1 MPTPSPIRRREL
13 TDSEREQVIIAV
25 LLRSVE
31 GMPSKGAINE
41 VAAQFAVNRTTVSRI
56 GKSAKEEQEMTSLLR
71 ADSRRSERGRPMLDL
86 TSKLEKLRIAPFA
99 QRSTL
104 RSSSA
109 VSGVALATLHRRV
122 QVSAGNDPP
131 EVASFSL
138 PASPARSPTGSDNMS
153 VWVED
158 AGGEQR
164 VRLSLHSPQ
173 RSPSAAPDAAPGTLG
188 DAPDFPL
195 VLWERSTSN
204 YNHSDHL
211 PRPSSAIV
219 PFQKLRLDT
228 NLNQTTL
235 PHRVDESPRSR
246 ASSVGSPGSSNGS
259 ESPGQ
264 RKAKSATQQLA
275 SGFLGMETE
284 TAAQMSQEF
293 MNALRLG
300 DLTQQEEPQLSVRL
314 RGSRVE
320 LASASEDE
328 HVDFL
333 GPAENIKRLFKL
345 PYSQSRVSL
354 AVHRVGS
361 TLVVDGELDENDLPA
376 GFEDLPQDTLQLVQ
390 QSEETTQRLLYE
402 KFIYESTV
410 SQLPASETEKVTKE
424 VKEQDQ
430 GGVVSKTKTKKH
442 GKRSKKSKKKK
453 QKAAG
458 LEAAAGSENQSHQ
471 SSDNVGLLP
480 AVEQGGGEKVSSP
493 MPPPS
498 IAGFTSSWSTGA
510 ESSHSEASTTSNAQH
525 TSAPSFIPTEANWF
539 ASAAQHS
546 PAFGGDSQ
554 TFQRILKWKF
564 NDLKM
569 VLGSQVLLFS
579 NQEHP
584 AVSLKLHDMDKE
596 LSLCTVLDYYLDNVI
611 ANIPELAICMHSK
624 GLVRGYKL
632 VETRQIPYISGS
644 GRPLFDVQDV
654 SMNASMLLKFLQENC
669 SRPNGTY
676 WLHRKEGE
684 SSLRLYDVDVLS
696 QGSQLKW
703 KYMMAMLCYRFA
715 ARASRL
721 SNSLAAGTPH
731 LQQQL
736 QQRQRELLRTCMSL
750 LGEIAQKGG
759 TAHSSICSSVSEQLA
774 DTYLRECNQFHSSN
788 SADSASADSD
798 RELAIGSLEKAKQY
812 LLASIKLFEEC
823 IPNDSGPALTHS
835 DDGTDGGEVIEGE
848 GELTPGDEVGEDEMG
863 SFMDE
868 ELNRLQLKFSSACL
882 ELGQLYADSRKWV
895 DAVKCMAE
903 ASQFLTLSSI
913 PEGVQPL
920 DLSSPDQDPVVDALL
935 DKLDFDGV
943 GRGGFSQ
950 DKIAICISGAEL
962 RCSLLGLI
970 GDMAAQRPVG
980 VYSLLT
986 ALYNIISGMKRGQ
999 LPSLAGSTSEFL
1011 KTFGDD
1017 AELSDSNALV
1027 KREEGLM
1034 MLSFLAYLRALSPP
1048 ADSELYFMMMKKL
1061 GNASNELGKYFL
1073 GARRDYKE
1081 AFRWFER
1088 GCKIFNDIED
1098 AVNVALLRANLAHL
1112 HKIFA
1117 QGKPADSR
1125 EEHYRTAIQL
1135 CADALQL
1142 LKQSKAD
1149 ADLHRK
1155 VKGEL
1160 ALTYLVWAVDMA
1172 SNISSTG
1179 RSPATSREN
1188 EALKIFNK
1196 ALSLYAELGDQK
1208 QVASTHYQ
1216 IASFYSRM
1224 ISGMLQAER
1233 ESPAADKSDGSSS
1246 TLSSRMEIARR
1257 HYEKALNYF
1266 GAVEVGKTFV
1276 LIHQELA
1283 DLHILGGRVE
1293 GIEHALLILLNT
1305 YEAFNLAT
1313 CRDSKLEKEEMAS
1326 LARDIVAKVKAVL
1339 HQLIRLSSGG
1349 NNAHAKSKKLE
1360 MFKKMYKEVI
1370 YYDGYSAGS
1379 IVPILGTLREMYV
1392 V

>member
-1 MPTPSPIRRREL
+1 
-13 TDSEREQVIIAV
+13 
-25 LLRSVE
+25 
-31 GMPSKGAINE
+31 
-41 VAAQFAVNRTTVSRI
+41 
-56 GKSAKEEQEMTSLLR
+56 
-71 ADSRRSERGRPMLDL
+71 
-86 TSKLEKLRIAPFA
+86 
-99 QRSTL
+99 
-104 RSSSA
+104 
-109 VSGVALATLHRRV
+109 
-122 QVSAGNDPP
+122 
-131 EVASFSL
+131 
-138 PASPARSPTGSDNMS
+138 
-153 VWVED
+153 
-158 AGGEQR
+158 
-164 VRLSLHSPQ
+164 
-173 RSPSAAPDAAPGTLG
+173 
-188 DAPDFPL
+188 
-195 VLWERSTSN
+195 
-204 YNHSDHL
+204 
-211 PRPSSAIV
+211 
-219 PFQKLRLDT
+219 
-228 NLNQTTL
+228 
-235 PHRVDESPRSR
+235 
-246 ASSVGSPGSSNGS
+246 
-259 ESPGQ
+259 
-264 RKAKSATQQLA
+264 
-275 SGFLGMETE
+275 
-284 TAAQMSQEF
+284 MSQDF
-293 MNALRLG
+293 MNALKLG
-300 DLTQQEEPQLSVRL
+300 DLTQQQEPQLSVRL

-320 LASASEDE
+320 LASASEE
-328 HVDFL
+328 EEVDFL

-361 TLVVDGELDENDLPA
+361 TLVVDGELDENDLPV

-410 SQLPASETEKVTKE
+410 NQLPASETEKV
-424 VKEQDQ
+424 VKEEEQ
-430 GGVVSKTKTKKH
+430 VVSKIKQKKH
-442 GKRSKKSKKKK
+442 GKHKKKAK
-453 QKAAG
+453 KKHKAVVKTQK
-458 LEAAAGSENQSHQ
+458 ST
-471 SSDNVGLLP
+471 DDIGLLS
-480 AVEQGGGEKVSSP
+480 AVGQEEGEKEASM

-498 IAGFTSSWSTGA
+498 ITGFPSSWPATEIHTEATSHRSDP
-510 ESSHSEASTTSNAQH
+510 SSCSDQH
-525 TSAPSFIPTEANWF
+525 DPTPPFIPTETNWF
-539 ASAAQHS
+539 ASAASHS

-569 VLGSQVLLFS
+569 ILGSQVLLFS

-584 AVSLKLHDMDKE
+584 AVSLKLHDMDQE

-632 VETRQIPYISGS
+632 VETRQIPYMSGT

-721 SNSLAAGTPH
+721 ANSLAAGAPH

-736 QQRQRELLRTCMSL
+736 QHRQRELLRTCMSL

-759 TAHSSICSSVSEQLA
+759 ATHSSICSSVSEQLA
-774 DTYLRECNQFHSSN
+774 DTYLRECYQFHVSN
-788 SADSASADSD
+788 FADSASPDSD
-798 RELAIGSLEKAKQY
+798 REAAIESLEKAKQY

-823 IPNDSGPALTHS
+823 IPKHSDPVLTHS
-835 DDGTDGGEVIEGE
+835 EDGTYGGEVIDELAPEDEDGE
-848 GELTPGDEVGEDEMG
+848 AEMG

-868 ELNRLQLKFSSACL
+868 ELHRLQLKFSSACL
-882 ELGQLYADSRKWV
+882 ELGQLYAGSRKWL
-895 DAVKCMAE
+895 DAVKCIVE
-903 ASQFLTLSSI
+903 ASQFLSLNSI
-913 PEGVQPL
+913 PEGVERL
-920 DLSSPDQDPVVDALL
+920 DLTSPGQDSVVNTLL
-935 DKLDFDGV
+935 DNLDFDGV

-950 DKIAICISGAEL
+950 DKIPICISGAEL

-980 VYSLLT
+980 VYGMLT
-986 ALYNIISGMKRGQ
+986 NVYDIIS
-999 LPSLAGSTSEFL
+999 
-1011 KTFGDD
+1011 
-1017 AELSDSNALV
+1017 
-1027 KREEGLM
+1027 EGLM

-1048 ADSELYFMMMKKL
+1048 VDSELYFMMMKKL
-1061 GNASNELGKYFL
+1061 GNASNELGKFFL
-1073 GARRDYKE
+1073 GKKRDYKE

-1088 GCKIFNDIED
+1088 GCRIFNDIED
-1098 AVNVALLRANLAHL
+1098 GVNVALLRANMAHL

-1125 EEHYRTAIQL
+1125 EEHYRAAIQL
-1135 CADALQL
+1135 CTKALQL

-1149 ADLHRK
+1149 ADLNQK

-1160 ALTYLVWAVDMA
+1160 ALTYLVWA
-1172 SNISSTG
+1172 
-1179 RSPATSREN
+1179 N

-1224 ISGMLQAER
+1224 ISGVIQAER
-1233 ESPAADKSDGSSS
+1233 DNTASDKVGGPSS
-1246 TLSSRMEIARR
+1246 TLTSRMEIARR
-1257 HYEKALNYF
+1257 HYEKALGYF

-1293 GIEHALLILLNT
+1293 GIEHALLVLLNT
-1305 YEAFNLAT
+1305 YEAFNRAT
-1313 CRDSKLEKEEMAS
+1313 SRDSKLEEEMAS
-1326 LARDIVAKVKAVL
+1326 LAHGIATKVKSVL
-1339 HQLIRLSSGG
+1339 HQLIRLSSSGR
-1349 NNAHAKSKKLE
+1349 ASYTTTKKLE

-1370 YYDGYSAGS
+1370 YYDGYSAAS
-1379 IVPILGTLREMYV
+1379 IVPILGTLRAIYAA
-1392 V
+1392 

>member
-1 MPTPSPIRRREL
+1 M
-13 TDSEREQVIIAV
+13 
-25 LLRSVE
+25 
-31 GMPSKGAINE
+31 
-41 VAAQFAVNRTTVSRI
+41 
-56 GKSAKEEQEMTSLLR
+56 QE
-71 ADSRRSERGRPMLDL
+71 ADDD
-86 TSKLEKLRIAPFA
+86 
-99 QRSTL
+99 QH
-104 RSSSA
+104 
-109 VSGVALATLHRRV
+109 V
-122 QVSAGNDPP
+122 
-131 EVASFSL
+131 VASFSL
-138 PASPARSPTGSDNMS
+138 PASPVRSPTGSDNVS
-153 VWVED
+153 AWVED
-158 AGGEQR
+158 TSDGHP
-164 VRLSLHSPQ
+164 V
-173 RSPSAAPDAAPGTLG
+173 PG
-188 DAPDFPL
+188 DVPEFPL
-195 VLWERSTSN
+195 VLWENSN
-204 YNHSDHL
+204 SSDQHSEL
-211 PRPSSAIV
+211 PRTSSAIV
-219 PFQKLRLDT
+219 PFQKLQLDT

-235 PHRVDESPRSR
+235 PYPRSR
-246 ASSVGSPGSSNGS
+246 ASSVSSPRSSNGS
-259 ESPGQ
+259 ESPGH
-264 RKAKSATQQLA
+264 RKPQTPTQQLA

-284 TAAQMSQEF
+284 TTSQMSQDF

-320 LASASEDE
+320 LASASEE
-328 HVDFL
+328 QQVDFL

-361 TLVVDGELDENDLPA
+361 TLVVDGELDENDLPD
-376 GFEDLPQDTLQLVQ
+376 GFEDLPQDTLQLAQ

-410 SQLPASETEKVTKE
+410 NQLPASETEKLVKKE
-424 VKEQDQ
+424 EILEQS
-430 GGVVSKTKTKKH
+430 GKNKAKKH
-442 GKRSKKSKKKK
+442 KKSKKSKKAKRK
-453 QKAAG
+453 LVSDAG
-458 LEAAAGSENQSHQ
+458 TESRSDKVELLPTAEQDKGDKVPTTVPSPSITGFSSPWASESTTEATNHHPDSTP
-471 SSDNVGLLP
+471 SSDQRKP
-480 AVEQGGGEKVSSP
+480 
-493 MPPPS
+493 
-498 IAGFTSSWSTGA
+498 T
-510 ESSHSEASTTSNAQH
+510 
-525 TSAPSFIPTEANWF
+525 PSFIPTETNWF
-539 ASAAQHS
+539 TSAQHS

-569 VLGSQVLLFS
+569 ILGSQVLLFS

-584 AVSLKLHDMDKE
+584 AVSLKLHDVDQE

-632 VETRQIPYISGS
+632 VETRQIPYMSGT

-696 QGSQLKW
+696 QGGQLKW

-721 SNSLAAGTPH
+721 ANSLAAGTPQ

-759 TAHSSICSSVSEQLA
+759 AAHSSICSSVSEQLA
-774 DTYLRECNQFHSSN
+774 DTYLRECSQCHST
-788 SADSASADSD
+788 DSTSED
-798 RELAIGSLEKAKQY
+798 REAAIESLEKAKQY
-812 LLASIKLFEEC
+812 LLSSIKLFEDC
-823 IPNDSGPALTHS
+823 IPKDSGPALTHS
-835 DDGTDGGEVIEGE
+835 DDGMDADILDELEDGE
-848 GELTPGDEVGEDEMG
+848 GEMG

-882 ELGQLYADSRKWV
+882 ELGQLYAGSRKWT
-895 DAVKCMAE
+895 DAVKCMVE
-903 ASQFLTLSSI
+903 ASQFLTLSCI
-913 PEGVQPL
+913 PEGVESL
-920 DLSSPDQDPVVDALL
+920 DLSSRDQDAMVDGLL
-935 DKLDFDGV
+935 AKLDFDGV

-950 DKIAICISGAEL
+950 DKVPICISGAEL
-962 RCSLLGLI
+962 RCSLLGLV

-980 VYSLLT
+980 VYRELS
-986 ALYNIISGMKRGQ
+986 ALYDIISGVKRDD
-999 LPSLAGSTSEFL
+999 LPGLCGRSSEFL
-1011 KTFGDD
+1011 KTFGN
-1017 AELSDSNALV
+1017 ENKTSVGS
-1027 KREEGLM
+1027 EEGLM
-1034 MLSFLAYLRALSPP
+1034 VLSFLAYLRALSPP
-1048 ADSELYFMMMKKL
+1048 VHSELYFMMMKKL

-1073 GARRDYKE
+1073 AAKRDYKE

-1088 GCKIFNDIED
+1088 GCKIFSNIEGMCGTVSWSGAYTDD
-1098 AVNVALLRANLAHL
+1098 ACSSDGVNVALLRANLAHL

-1125 EEHYRTAIQL
+1125 EEHYGTAIQL
-1135 CADALQL
+1135 CTDALRL

-1149 ADLHRK
+1149 VDLHNK

-1160 ALTYLVWAVDMA
+1160 ALTYLVWAVDVANNTTA
-1172 SNISSTG
+1172 S
-1179 RSPATSREN
+1179 SPKTREQ
-1188 EALKIFNK
+1188 EALKVFNK
-1196 ALSLYAELGDQK
+1196 ALSLYAELGDKK

-1224 ISGMLQAER
+1224 ISSTVR
-1233 ESPAADKSDGSSS
+1233 ESSTTENPDGPSSAL
-1246 TLSSRMEIARR
+1246 TSRMEIARR
-1257 HYEKALNYF
+1257 HYEKALHYF

-1283 DLHILGGRVE
+1283 DLHMLGGHVE
-1293 GIEHALLILLNT
+1293 AIEHALLILLNT
-1305 YEAFNLAT
+1305 YEAFSLAAS
-1313 CRDSKLEKEEMAS
+1313 RDSKLEKEEMTS

-1349 NNAHAKSKKLE
+1349 RTSGNAAITKSKKLE

-1379 IVPILGTLREMYV
+1379 IVPILGTLRGMYV
-1392 V
+1392 VQYREIRF

>member
-1 MPTPSPIRRREL
+1 MAEAC
-13 TDSEREQVIIAV
+13 D
-25 LLRSVE
+25 
-31 GMPSKGAINE
+31 
-41 VAAQFAVNRTTVSRI
+41 
-56 GKSAKEEQEMTSLLR
+56 
-71 ADSRRSERGRPMLDL
+71 D
-86 TSKLEKLRIAPFA
+86 
-99 QRSTL
+99 
-104 RSSSA
+104 
-109 VSGVALATLHRRV
+109 H
-122 QVSAGNDPP
+122 

-138 PASPARSPTGSDNMS
+138 PPSPVRSPTGSDNAS
-153 VWVED
+153 AWVED
-158 AGGEQR
+158 TDR
-164 VRLSLHSPQ
+164 VHLSLNSPHL
-173 RSPSAAPDAAPGTLG
+173 SPSS
-188 DAPDFPL
+188 APDFPL
-195 VLWERSTSN
+195 VLLESHAN
-204 YNHSDHL
+204 DHHSDM
-211 PRPSSAIV
+211 SSAIV

-235 PHRVDESPRSR
+235 PYSPRSR
-246 ASSVGSPGSSNGS
+246 RSSVSSPGSSNGS
-259 ESPGQ
+259 ESPGH
-264 RKAKSATQQLA
+264 RKTKTATQQLA

-284 TAAQMSQEF
+284 TPSQMSQDF
-293 MNALRLG
+293 MNALKLG
-300 DLTQQEEPQLSVRL
+300 DLTQQQEPQLSVRL

-320 LASASEDE
+320 LASASEE
-328 HVDFL
+328 EEVDFL

-361 TLVVDGELDENDLPA
+361 TLVVDGELDENDLPV

-410 SQLPASETEKVTKE
+410 NQLPASETEKV
-424 VKEQDQ
+424 VKEEEQ
-430 GGVVSKTKTKKH
+430 VVSKMKQKKH
-442 GKRSKKSKKKK
+442 GKLKKKAK
-453 QKAAG
+453 KKHKAVVKTQK
-458 LEAAAGSENQSHQ
+458 ST
-471 SSDNVGLLP
+471 DDIGLLS
-480 AVEQGGGEKVSSP
+480 AVGQEEGEKEASM

-498 IAGFTSSWSTGA
+498 ITGFPSSWPATEIHTEATSHRSDP
-510 ESSHSEASTTSNAQH
+510 SSCSDQH
-525 TSAPSFIPTEANWF
+525 DPTPPFIPTETNWF
-539 ASAAQHS
+539 ASAASHS

-569 VLGSQVLLFS
+569 ILGSQVLLFS

-584 AVSLKLHDMDKE
+584 AVSLKLHDMDQE

-632 VETRQIPYISGS
+632 VETRQIPYMSGT

-721 SNSLAAGTPH
+721 ANSLAAGAPH

-736 QQRQRELLRTCMSL
+736 QHRQRELLRTCMSL

-759 TAHSSICSSVSEQLA
+759 ATHSSICSSVSEQLA
-774 DTYLRECNQFHSSN
+774 DTYLRECNQFHVSN
-788 SADSASADSD
+788 FADSASPDSD
-798 RELAIGSLEKAKQY
+798 REAAIESLEKAKQY

-823 IPNDSGPALTHS
+823 IPKHSDPVLTHS
-835 DDGTDGGEVIEGE
+835 EDGTYGGDVIDELAPEDEDGEA
-848 GELTPGDEVGEDEMG
+848 EMG

-882 ELGQLYADSRKWV
+882 ELGQLYAGSRKWL
-895 DAVKCMAE
+895 DAVKCIVE
-903 ASQFLTLSSI
+903 ASQFLSLSSI
-913 PEGVQPL
+913 PEGVERL
-920 DLSSPDQDPVVDALL
+920 DLTSPGQDSVVNTLL
-935 DKLDFDGV
+935 DNLDFDGV

-950 DKIAICISGAEL
+950 DKIPICISGAEL

-980 VYSLLT
+980 VYGMLT
-986 ALYNIISGMKRGQ
+986 NVYDIISGVKRNQ
-999 LPSLAGSTSEFL
+999 FSDICGSSSEFL
-1011 KTFGDD
+1011 KTFGNGG
-1017 AELSDSNALV
+1017 ESSDSATLAS
-1027 KREEGLM
+1027 KEEGLM

-1048 ADSELYFMMMKKL
+1048 VDSELYFMMMKKL
-1061 GNASNELGKYFL
+1061 GNASNELGKFFL
-1073 GARRDYKE
+1073 GKKRDYKE

-1088 GCKIFNDIED
+1088 GCRIFNDIED
-1098 AVNVALLRANLAHL
+1098 GVNVALLRANMAHL

-1125 EEHYRTAIQL
+1125 EEHYRAAIQL
-1135 CADALQL
+1135 CTKALQL

-1149 ADLHRK
+1149 ADLNQK

-1172 SNISSTG
+1172 SNVSSTS
-1179 RSPATSREN
+1179 RSPATSQEN

-1224 ISGMLQAER
+1224 ISGVIQAER
-1233 ESPAADKSDGSSS
+1233 DNTASDKVGGPSS
-1246 TLSSRMEIARR
+1246 TLTSRMEIARR
-1257 HYEKALNYF
+1257 HYEKALGYF

-1293 GIEHALLILLNT
+1293 GIEHALLVLLNT
-1305 YEAFNLAT
+1305 YEAFNRAT
-1313 CRDSKLEKEEMAS
+1313 SRDSKLEEEMAS
-1326 LARDIVAKVKAVL
+1326 LAHGIATKVKSVL
-1339 HQLIRLSSGG
+1339 HQLIRLSSSGR
-1349 NNAHAKSKKLE
+1349 ASYTTTKKLE

-1370 YYDGYSAGS
+1370 YYDGYSAAS
-1379 IVPILGTLREMYV
+1379 IVPILGTLRAIYAA
-1392 V
+1392 

>member
-1 MPTPSPIRRREL
+1 MR
-13 TDSEREQVIIAV
+13 DGDAEQPV
-25 LLRSVE
+25 
-31 GMPSKGAINE
+31 
-41 VAAQFAVNRTTVSRI
+41 
-56 GKSAKEEQEMTSLLR
+56 
-71 ADSRRSERGRPMLDL
+71 
-86 TSKLEKLRIAPFA
+86 
-99 QRSTL
+99 
-104 RSSSA
+104 
-109 VSGVALATLHRRV
+109 
-122 QVSAGNDPP
+122 
-131 EVASFSL
+131 VASFSL
-138 PASPARSPTGSDNMS
+138 PASPVRSPTGSDNAS
-153 VWVED
+153 LWVED
-158 AGGEQR
+158 T
-164 VRLSLHSPQ
+164 SKKHP
-173 RSPSAAPDAAPGTLG
+173 APG

-195 VLWERSTSN
+195 VLWENSSTTDQ
-204 YNHSDHL
+204 HSDL
-211 PRPSSAIV
+211 PRTSSALV
-219 PFQKLRLDT
+219 PFQKLQLDT

-235 PHRVDESPRSR
+235 PYPRSSTSSVSSPR
-246 ASSVGSPGSSNGS
+246 SSNGS
-259 ESPGQ
+259 ESPGH
-264 RKAKSATQQLA
+264 RKPQTPTQQLA
-275 SGFLGMETE
+275 SGFLGMDTE
-284 TAAQMSQEF
+284 STSQMSQDF

-320 LASASEDE
+320 LASASEE
-328 HVDFL
+328 QEVDFL

-361 TLVVDGELDENDLPA
+361 TLVVDGELDENDLPD
-376 GFEDLPQDTLQLVQ
+376 GFEDLPQDTLQLAQ

-410 SQLPASETEKVTKE
+410 NQLPPSETERTVTE
-424 VKEQDQ
+424 EGQQ
-430 GGVVSKTKTKKH
+430 GPSGKSKAKKH
-442 GKRSKKSKKKK
+442 KKSKKSKKTKRK
-453 QKAAG
+453 NDKVELLSAAEPHEG
-458 LEAAAGSENQSHQ
+458 DKVAATVQSPSIFGFSAGDEPPT
-471 SSDNVGLLP
+471 DC
-480 AVEQGGGEKVSSP
+480 
-493 MPPPS
+493 PPPS
-498 IAGFTSSWSTGA
+498 SQN
-510 ESSHSEASTTSNAQH
+510 ASP
-525 TSAPSFIPTEANWF
+525 PSFIPTETNWF
-539 ASAAQHS
+539 TSAPPS

-569 VLGSQVLLFS
+569 ILGSQVLLFS

-584 AVSLKLHDMDKE
+584 AVSLKLHDMDEE

-632 VETRQIPYISGS
+632 VETRQIPYMSGT
-644 GRPLFDVQDV
+644 GRALFDVQDV

-721 SNSLAAGTPH
+721 ANSLAAGTPQ

-750 LGEIAQKGG
+750 LGEIAQRGG
-759 TAHSSICSSVSEQLA
+759 AAHSSICSSVSEQLA
-774 DTYLRECNQFHSSN
+774 DTYLRECSHFHSTEST
-788 SADSASADSD
+788 SED
-798 RELAIGSLEKAKQY
+798 RDAAIGSLEKAKQY
-812 LLASIKLFEEC
+812 LLSSIKLFEEC
-823 IPNDSGPALTHS
+823 IPKDTGPALTHS
-835 DDGTDGGEVIEGE
+835 DDGLDLDFEADEG
-848 GELTPGDEVGEDEMG
+848 EMG

-882 ELGQLYADSRKWV
+882 ELAQLYADNRKWT
-895 DAVKCMAE
+895 DAVRCAVE
-903 ASQFLTLSSI
+903 ASQFLTLSCI
-913 PEGVQPL
+913 PEGVQAVE
-920 DLSSPDQDPVVDALL
+920 LSSRDQDDVVDALL
-935 DKLDFDGV
+935 EKLDFDGV

-950 DKIAICISGAEL
+950 DKISICVSGAEL

-970 GDMAAQRPVG
+970 GDMAAQRPEG
-980 VYSLLT
+980 VYGRLT
-986 ALYNIISGMKRGQ
+986 VLYEIISG
-999 LPSLAGSTSEFL
+999 
-1011 KTFGDD
+1011 
-1017 AELSDSNALV
+1017 V
-1027 KREEGLM
+1027 KREELSSLCGNASDFLKTCEEDTESKTSM
-1034 MLSFLAYLRALSPP
+1034 GEGRMLLSFLAYLRALSPP
-1048 ADSELYFMMMKKL
+1048 VHSELYFMMMKKL

-1073 GARRDYKE
+1073 AAKQDYKE

-1088 GCKIFNDIED
+1088 GCKIFSDIED
-1098 AVNVALLRANLAHL
+1098 GVNVALLRANLAHL

-1117 QGKPADSR
+1117 QDKPADSR
-1125 EEHYRTAIQL
+1125 AEHYRTAIQL
-1135 CADALQL
+1135 CSDALQL

-1149 ADLHRK
+1149 VDLHKK

-1160 ALTYLVWAVDMA
+1160 ALTYLVWAVDVANNTTA
-1172 SNISSTG
+1172 S
-1179 RSPATSREN
+1179 SPKAREQ
-1188 EALKIFNK
+1188 EALKVFNK
-1196 ALSLYAELGDQK
+1196 ALSFYSELGDQK

-1224 ISGMLQAER
+1224 ISSTLRAER
-1233 ESPAADKSDGSSS
+1233 ESAAPDKSDAPSSA
-1246 TLSSRMEIARR
+1246 LSSRMEIARR
-1257 HYEKALNYF
+1257 HYEKALHYF

-1283 DLHILGGRVE
+1283 DLHILGGHVE

-1305 YEAFNLAT
+1305 YEAFSHAAST
-1313 CRDSKLEKEEMAS
+1313 GSKLEEKDMTS
-1326 LARDIVAKVKAVL
+1326 LACDIVTKVKAVL

-1349 NNAHAKSKKLE
+1349 RTSGNTATTKNKKLD

-1370 YYDGYSAGS
+1370 YNDGYSAGS
-1379 IVPILGTLREMYV
+1379 IVLILGTLRGMYV

>member
-1 MPTPSPIRRREL
+1 ME
-13 TDSEREQVIIAV
+13 
-25 LLRSVE
+25 
-31 GMPSKGAINE
+31 N
-41 VAAQFAVNRTTVSRI
+41 
-56 GKSAKEEQEMTSLLR
+56 
-71 ADSRRSERGRPMLDL
+71 ADDDQP
-86 TSKLEKLRIAPFA
+86 
-99 QRSTL
+99 
-104 RSSSA
+104 
-109 VSGVALATLHRRV
+109 V
-122 QVSAGNDPP
+122 
-131 EVASFSL
+131 VASFSL
-138 PASPARSPTGSDNMS
+138 PASPVRSPTSSDSMS
-153 VWVED
+153 VWVEETN
-158 AGGEQR
+158 EQ
-164 VRLSLHSPQ
+164 HP
-173 RSPSAAPDAAPGTLG
+173 APG

-195 VLWERSTSN
+195 VLWENSN
-204 YNHSDHL
+204 TNDQHSDL
-211 PRPSSAIV
+211 PRTSSAIV
-219 PFQKLRLDT
+219 PFQKLQLDT

-235 PHRVDESPRSR
+235 PYPRSR
-246 ASSVGSPGSSNGS
+246 TSSVSSPRSSNGS
-259 ESPGQ
+259 ESPGH
-264 RKAKSATQQLA
+264 RKPPTPTQQLA

-284 TAAQMSQEF
+284 TRSQMSQDF

-320 LASASEDE
+320 LASASEE
-328 HVDFL
+328 QQVDFL

-376 GFEDLPQDTLQLVQ
+376 GFEDLPQDTLQLAQ

-410 SQLPASETEKVTKE
+410 NQLPVSETEKEVIKE
-424 VKEQDQ
+424 EVQ
-430 GGVVSKTKTKKH
+430 GKSKAKKH
-442 GKRSKKSKKKK
+442 KKSKKSKKSKK
-453 QKAAG
+453 AKRKAG
-458 LEAAAGSENQSHQ
+458 TGSIE
-471 SSDNVGLLP
+471 DKVELLP
-480 AVEQGGGEKVSSP
+480 AAEQDEGDTASP
-493 MPPPS
+493 TVPPS
-498 IAGFTSSWSTGA
+498 ITGFSSPWATVTESPTEATNRHPESTP
-510 ESSHSEASTTSNAQH
+510 SNDQNKST
-525 TSAPSFIPTEANWF
+525 PSFIPTETSWF
-539 ASAAQHS
+539 TSAQHP

-569 VLGSQVLLFS
+569 ILGSQVLLFS

-632 VETRQIPYISGS
+632 VETRQIPYMSGT

-721 SNSLAAGTPH
+721 ANSLAAGTPQ

-759 TAHSSICSSVSEQLA
+759 AAHSSICSSVSEQLA
-774 DTYLRECNQFHSSN
+774 DTYLRECSQFHSTDST
-788 SADSASADSD
+788 SAD
-798 RELAIGSLEKAKQY
+798 REAAIGSLQKAKEY
-812 LLASIKLFEEC
+812 LLSSIKLFEEC
-823 IPNDSGPALTHS
+823 IPKDSAPALTHS
-835 DDGTDGGEVIEGE
+835 DDGIDDVDVVEGENELAPEDGE
-848 GELTPGDEVGEDEMG
+848 GEMG
-863 SFMDE
+863 SYMDE

-882 ELGQLYADSRKWV
+882 ELGQLYAGSRKWM
-895 DAVKCMAE
+895 DAVECMVE

-913 PEGVQPL
+913 PEGVQPI
-920 DLSSPDQDPVVDALL
+920 DLSSPDQDAVVDALL
-935 DKLDFDGV
+935 ERLDFDGV

-950 DKIAICISGAEL
+950 DKIPICISGAEL
-962 RCSLLGLI
+962 RCFLLGLI

-980 VYSLLT
+980 GYSGLT
-986 ALYNIISGMKRGQ
+986 ALYDIVSGVKRDQ
-999 LPSLAGSTSEFL
+999 LSSLCDNPSEFL
-1011 KTFGDD
+1011 KAFGDE
-1017 AELSDSNALV
+1017 AETKTSMNS
-1027 KREEGLM
+1027 EEGLM
-1034 MLSFLAYLRALSPP
+1034 VLSFLAYLRALAPP
-1048 ADSELYFMMMKKL
+1048 VHSELYFMMMKKL

-1073 GARRDYKE
+1073 AAKHDYKE

-1088 GCKIFNDIED
+1088 GCKIFSDIED
-1098 AVNVALLRANLAHL
+1098 GVNVALLRANLAHL

-1135 CADALQL
+1135 CADALRL

-1149 ADLHRK
+1149 VDLRKK

-1160 ALTYLVWAVDMA
+1160 ALTYLVWAVDVANNTSA
-1172 SNISSTG
+1172 S
-1179 RSPATSREN
+1179 SPKIREH
-1188 EALKIFNK
+1188 EALNVFNK

-1216 IASFYSRM
+1216 IASFYRRM
-1224 ISGMLQAER
+1224 ISNAVRAET
-1233 ESPAADKSDGSSS
+1233 EKSDGPSS
-1246 TLSSRMEIARR
+1246 TLTSRMEIARR

-1283 DLHILGGRVE
+1283 DLHILGGQVE

-1305 YEAFNLAT
+1305 YEAFSLAAS
-1313 CRDSKLEKEEMAS
+1313 RDSKLETEEMAS

-1339 HQLIRLSSGG
+1339 HKLIRLSSGG
-1349 NNAHAKSKKLE
+1349 RISGSSSAHTKSKKLE

-1379 IVPILGTLREMYV
+1379 IVPILGTLRGMYV